1 MKYSHGAFN
10 VVIVNQK
17 VLLVKRR
24 DFPLWDLP
32 GGVVES
38 DELPSEAAIREMY
51 EETGYEVQIDYE
63 FARYIDKTR
72 NDCQHLFKSHII
84 NGELKRTTTETRD
97 LRWFSLNRLPLLTIP
112 NRKRQIRD
120 ALTITGIEEYE
131 ISENMLIWL
140 IRKVL
145 RLK

>member
-10 VVIVNQK
+10 VVICNQK

-32 GGVVES
+32 GGVVEL

-84 NGELKRTTTETRD
+84 NGELKRTTLETRD
-97 LRWFSLNRLPLLTIP
+97 LRWFSLNRLPLLIIP
-112 NRKRQIRD
+112 NRKRQIQD
-120 ALTITGIEEYE
+120 ALTIKNFEEYE
-131 ISENMLIWL
+131 TSENWL
-140 IRKVL
+140 ISLIRNIVK
-145 RLK
+145 K

>member
-10 VVIVNQK
+10 VVICNQK

-97 LRWFSLNRLPLLTIP
+97 LRWFSLNRLPLLIIP

-120 ALTITGIEEYE
+120 ALTITGIEEYV
-131 ISENMLIWL
+131 ISENWL
-140 IRKVL
+140 ISLIRNIVK
-145 RLK
+145 K

>member
-10 VVIVNQK
+10 VVICNQK

-24 DFPLWDLP
+24 DFPLWDLS

-97 LRWFSLNRLPLLTIP
+97 LRWFSLNRLPLLIIP

-131 ISENMLIWL
+131 ISENWL
-140 IRKVL
+140 IPLIRNLVK
-145 RLK
+145 K

>member
-10 VVIVNQK
+10 VVICNQK

-51 EETGYEVQIDYE
+51 EETGYEVQIEYE

-97 LRWFSLNRLPLLTIP
+97 LRWFSLNRLPLLIIP

-131 ISENMLIWL
+131 ISENWL
-140 IRKVL
+140 IPLIRNLVK
-145 RLK
+145 K

>member
-10 VVIVNQK
+10 VVICNQK

-84 NGELKRTTTETRD
+84 NCELKRTTTETRD
-97 LRWFSLNRLPLLTIP
+97 LRWFSLNRLPLLIIP

-131 ISENMLIWL
+131 ISENWL
-140 IRKVL
+140 IPLIRNLVK
-145 RLK
+145 K

>member
-84 NGELKRTTTETRD
+84 NGEFKRTTTETRD
-97 LRWFSLNRLPLLTIP
+97 LRWFSLNQLPLFIIP

-120 ALTITGIEEYE
+120 ALTITGIEEYV
-131 ISENMLIWL
+131 ISENWL
-140 IRKVL
+140 ISLIRNIVK
-145 RLK
+145 K

>member
-10 VVIVNQK
+10 VVICNQK

-84 NGELKRTTTETRD
+84 NGELKRTTLETRD
-97 LRWFSLNRLPLLTIP
+97 LRWFSLNRLPFLIIP

>member
-38 DELPSEAAIREMY
+38 DELPSEAAMREMY

-84 NGELKRTTTETRD
+84 NGELKRTTLETRD
-97 LRWFSLNRLPLLTIP
+97 LRWFSLNQLPLFIVP
-112 NRKRQIRD
+112 NRKRQIQD
-120 ALTITGIEEYE
+120 ALTIKNFEEYE
-131 ISENMLIWL
+131 ISENWL
-140 IRKVL
+140 ISLIRNLVK
-145 RLK
+145 K

>member
-10 VVIVNQK
+10 VVICNQK

-63 FARYIDKTR
+63 FARYVDKTR

-84 NGELKRTTTETRD
+84 NGELKRTTLETRD
-97 LRWFSLNRLPLLTIP
+97 LRWFSLNRLPLLIIP

-131 ISENMLIWL
+131 ISENWL
-140 IRKVL
+140 IPLIRNLVK
-145 RLK
+145 K

>member
-10 VVIVNQK
+10 VVICNQK

-97 LRWFSLNRLPLLTIP
+97 LRWFSLNRLPLFIIP
-112 NRKRQIRD
+112 NRKRQIQD
-120 ALTITGIEEYE
+120 ALTIKNFEEYE
-131 ISENMLIWL
+131 ISENWL
-140 IRKVL
+140 ISLIRNIVK
-145 RLK
+145 K

>member
-10 VVIVNQK
+10 VVICNQK

-97 LRWFSLNRLPLLTIP
+97 LRWFSLNRLPLLIIP

-131 ISENMLIWL
+131 ISENWL
-140 IRKVL
+140 IPLIRNLVK
-145 RLK
+145 K

>member
-97 LRWFSLNRLPLLTIP
+97 LRWFSLNRLPFLIIP

-131 ISENMLIWL
+131 ISENWL
-140 IRKVL
+140 IPLIRNLVK
-145 RLK
+145 K

>member
-10 VVIVNQK
+10 VVIVNQR

-32 GGVVES
+32 GGVVEL

-97 LRWFSLNRLPLLTIP
+97 LRWFSLNQLPLFIIP
-112 NRKRQIRD
+112 NRKRQIQD
-120 ALTITGIEEYE
+120 ALTIKNFEEYE
-131 ISENMLIWL
+131 ISENWL
-140 IRKVL
+140 ISLIRNLVK
-145 RLK
+145 K

>member
-1 MKYSHGAFN
+1 MIYSHGAFN
-10 VVIVNQK
+10 VVICNQK

-97 LRWFSLNRLPLLTIP
+97 LRWFSLNRLPLLIIP

-131 ISENMLIWL
+131 ISENWL
-140 IRKVL
+140 IPLIRNLVK
-145 RLK
+145 K

>member
-84 NGELKRTTTETRD
+84 NGEFKRTTTETRD
-97 LRWFSLNRLPLLTIP
+97 LRWFSLNRLPLLIIP

-131 ISENMLIWL
+131 ISENWL
-140 IRKVL
+140 ISLIRNIVK
-145 RLK
+145 K

>member
-10 VVIVNQK
+10 VVICNQK

-38 DELPSEAAIREMY
+38 DELPSETAIREMY

-97 LRWFSLNRLPLLTIP
+97 LRWFSLNRLPLLIIP

-131 ISENMLIWL
+131 ISENWL
-140 IRKVL
+140 IPLIRNLVK
-145 RLK
+145 K

>member
-1 MKYSHGAFN
+1 MKYSYGAFN
-10 VVIVNQK
+10 VVIVNQR

-97 LRWFSLNRLPLLTIP
+97 LRWFSLNRLPLLIIP

-131 ISENMLIWL
+131 ISENWL
-140 IRKVL
+140 IPLIRNLVK
-145 RLK
+145 K

>member
-10 VVIVNQK
+10 VVICNQK

-24 DFPLWDLP
+24 NFPLWDLP

-97 LRWFSLNRLPLLTIP
+97 LRWFSLNRLPLLIIP

-131 ISENMLIWL
+131 ISENWL
-140 IRKVL
+140 IPLIRNLVK
-145 RLK
+145 K

>member
-10 VVIVNQK
+10 VVICNQK

-38 DELPSEAAIREMY
+38 DELPSEAAMREMY

-84 NGELKRTTTETRD
+84 NGELKRTTLETRD
-97 LRWFSLNRLPLLTIP
+97 LRWFSLNRLPLLIIP

-131 ISENMLIWL
+131 ISENWL
-140 IRKVL
+140 IPLIRNLVK
-145 RLK
+145 K

>member
-10 VVIVNQK
+10 VVIFNQK

-51 EETGYEVQIDYE
+51 EETGYEVQIDYK

-84 NGELKRTTTETRD
+84 NGELKRTTLETRD
-97 LRWFSLNRLPLLTIP
+97 LRWFSLNQLPLFIIP

>member
-10 VVIVNQK
+10 VVICNQK

-32 GGVVES
+32 GGVVEL

-51 EETGYEVQIDYE
+51 EETGYEIQIDYE

-72 NDCQHLFKSHII
+72 NDCQHLFISQII
-84 NGELKRTTTETRD
+84 SGELKRTTSETRD
-97 LRWFSLNRLPLLTIP
+97 LRWFSLNQLPLFIIP
-112 NRKRQIRD
+112 NRKRQIQD
-120 ALTITGIEEYE
+120 ALTIKNFEEYE
-131 ISENMLIWL
+131 ISENWL
-140 IRKVL
+140 ISLIRNIVK
-145 RLK
+145 K

>member
-10 VVIVNQK
+10 VVIVNQR

-38 DELPSEAAIREMY
+38 DELPSEAAIRELY
-51 EETGYEVQIDYE
+51 EETGYEIQIDYE
-63 FARYIDKTR
+63 FARYINKTR

-97 LRWFSLNRLPLLTIP
+97 LRWFSLNQLPLFIIP
-112 NRKRQIRD
+112 NRKRQIQD
-120 ALTITGIEEYE
+120 ALTIKNFEEHE
-131 ISENMLIWL
+131 ISENWL
-140 IRKVL
+140 ISLIRNLVK
-145 RLK
+145 K

>member
-10 VVIVNQK
+10 VVICNQK

-97 LRWFSLNRLPLLTIP
+97 LRWFSLNRLPLLIIP

-131 ISENMLIWL
+131 ISENWL
-140 IRKVL
+140 IPLVRNLVK
-145 RLK
+145 K

>member
-10 VVIVNQK
+10 VVICNQK

-38 DELPSEAAIREMY
+38 GELPSEAAIREMY

-84 NGELKRTTTETRD
+84 NGELKRTTLETRD
-97 LRWFSLNRLPLLTIP
+97 LRWFSLNRLPLLIIP

-131 ISENMLIWL
+131 ISENWL
-140 IRKVL
+140 IPLIRNLVK
-145 RLK
+145 K

>member
-10 VVIVNQK
+10 VVICNQK

-38 DELPSEAAIREMY
+38 DELPSETAIREMY

-97 LRWFSLNRLPLLTIP
+97 LRWFSLNRLPLLIIP

>member
-10 VVIVNQK
+10 VVICNQK

-32 GGVVES
+32 GGVVEL

-84 NGELKRTTTETRD
+84 NGEFKRTTTETRD
-97 LRWFSLNRLPLLTIP
+97 LRWFSLNRLPLLIIP

-120 ALTITGIEEYE
+120 ALTIKNFEEYE
-131 ISENMLIWL
+131 ISENWL
-140 IRKVL
+140 ISLIRNIVK
-145 RLK
+145 K

>member
-10 VVIVNQK
+10 VVICNQK

-84 NGELKRTTTETRD
+84 NGELKRTTLETRD
-97 LRWFSLNRLPLLTIP
+97 LRWFSLNRLPLLIIP

-131 ISENMLIWL
+131 ISENWL
-140 IRKVL
+140 IPLIRNLVK
-145 RLK
+145 K

>member
-10 VVIVNQK
+10 VVICNQK

-32 GGVVES
+32 SGVVES
-38 DELPSEAAIREMY
+38 DELPSEAAIREMN

-97 LRWFSLNRLPLLTIP
+97 LRWFSLNRLPLLIIP

-131 ISENMLIWL
+131 ISENWL
-140 IRKVL
+140 IPLIRNLVK
-145 RLK
+145 K

>member
-97 LRWFSLNRLPLLTIP
+97 LRWFSLNRPSFDHR
-112 NRKRQIRD
+112 NHWFWNN
-120 ALTITGIEEYE
+120 A
-131 ISENMLIWL
+131 N
-140 IRKVL
+140 
-145 RLK
+145 

>member
-97 LRWFSLNRLPLLTIP
+97 LRWFSLNRLPLLIIP

-131 ISENMLIWL
+131 ISENWL
-140 IRKVL
+140 IPLIRNLVK
-145 RLK
+145 K

>member
-97 LRWFSLNRLPLLTIP
+97 LRWFSLNRLPLLIIP

-131 ISENMLIWL
+131 ISENWL
-140 IRKVL
+140 ISLIRNIVK
-145 RLK
+145 K

>member
-10 VVIVNQK
+10 VVICNQK

-97 LRWFSLNRLPLLTIP
+97 LRWFSLNRLPLFIIP

-131 ISENMLIWL
+131 ISENWL
-140 IRKVL
+140 ISLIRNLVK
-145 RLK
+145 K

>member
-10 VVIVNQK
+10 VVIINQR

-32 GGVVES
+32 GGVVEL

-63 FARYIDKTR
+63 FVRYIDKTR

-97 LRWFSLNRLPLLTIP
+97 LRWFSLNRLPLLIIP

-131 ISENMLIWL
+131 ISENWL
-140 IRKVL
+140 IPLIRNLVK
-145 RLK
+145 K

>member
-10 VVIVNQK
+10 VVICNQK

-38 DELPSEAAIREMY
+38 DELPSEAAMREMY

-84 NGELKRTTTETRD
+84 NGELKRTTLETHD
-97 LRWFSLNRLPLLTIP
+97 LRWFSLNQLPLFIIP
-112 NRKRQIRD
+112 NRKRQIQD
-120 ALTITGIEEYE
+120 ALTIKNFEEYE
-131 ISENMLIWL
+131 ISENWL
-140 IRKVL
+140 ISLIRNLVK
-145 RLK
+145 K

>member
-10 VVIVNQK
+10 VVIVNQR

-32 GGVVES
+32 GGVVEL

-97 LRWFSLNRLPLLTIP
+97 LRWFSLNQLPLFIIP
-112 NRKRQIRD
+112 NRKRQIQD
-120 ALTITGIEEYE
+120 ALTIKNFEEHE
-131 ISENMLIWL
+131 ISENWL
-140 IRKVL
+140 ISLIRNLVK
-145 RLK
+145 K

>member
-10 VVIVNQK
+10 VVIVNK
-17 VLLVKRR
+17 RVLLVKRR

-97 LRWFSLNRLPLLTIP
+97 LRWFSLNRLPLLIIP

-131 ISENMLIWL
+131 ISENWL
-140 IRKVL
+140 IPLIRNLVK
-145 RLK
+145 K

>member
-38 DELPSEAAIREMY
+38 DEFPSEAAIREMY
-51 EETGYEVQIDYE
+51 EETGYKVQIDYE

-97 LRWFSLNRLPLLTIP
+97 LRWFSLNRLPLLIIP

-120 ALTITGIEEYE
+120 ALTITGIEDYE
-131 ISENMLIWL
+131 ISENWL
-140 IRKVL
+140 IPLIRNLVK
-145 RLK
+145 K

>member
-10 VVIVNQK
+10 VVICNQK

-38 DELPSEAAIREMY
+38 DELPSEAAMREMY

-97 LRWFSLNRLPLLTIP
+97 LRWFSLNRLPLLIIP

-131 ISENMLIWL
+131 ISENWL
-140 IRKVL
+140 ILLIRNLVK
-145 RLK
+145 K

>member
-10 VVIVNQK
+10 VVICNQK

-97 LRWFSLNRLPLLTIP
+97 LRWFSLNRLPLLIIP

-120 ALTITGIEEYE
+120 ALTITGIEEYV